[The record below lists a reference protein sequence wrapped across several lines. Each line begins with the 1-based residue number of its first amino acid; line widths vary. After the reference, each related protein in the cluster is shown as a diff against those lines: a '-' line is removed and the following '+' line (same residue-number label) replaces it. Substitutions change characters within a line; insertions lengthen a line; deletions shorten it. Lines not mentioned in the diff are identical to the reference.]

1 MKVAVE
7 VVYALP
13 EAQEVVEVELTEHA
27 TVEAALN
34 ASGILARHPEI
45 DLKTQ
50 RIGLWGRPVDL
61 ATVVRDRDRIE
72 IYRALSADPKQA
84 RRRRAALENNRSRR
98 RQSSGN

>member
-1 MKVAVE
+1 MKVVVQ

-13 EAQEVVEVELTEHA
+13 WTQEIVEVELEEGAPAEDAIH
-27 TVEAALN
+27 

-50 RIGLWGRPVDL
+50 RIGVWGRPVTL
-61 ATVVRDRDRIE
+61 ATGVRDHDRVE

-84 RRRRAALENNRSRR
+84 RRRRAAAESSRNRR
-98 RQSSGN
+98 R

>member
-1 MKVAVE
+1 MKVVVE

-13 EAQEVVEVELTEHA
+13 GAQEVVEVELEQGA

-34 ASGILARHPEI
+34 ASGIAARHPEI

-50 RIGLWGRPVDL
+50 RIGVWGRPVTL
-61 ATVVRDRDRIE
+61 ATEVRDRDRVE

-84 RRRRAALENNRSRR
+84 RRRRAARESGQKGRR
-98 RQSSGN
+98 

>member
-1 MKVAVE
+1 MKIAVQ

-13 EAQEVVEVELTEHA
+13 GEQEMVDVGLDEGA
-27 TVEAALN
+27 PVEAALN

-50 RIGLWGRPVDL
+50 RIGVWGRPVTL
-61 ATVVRDRDRIE
+61 ATVVRNGDRIE

-84 RRRRAALENNRSRR
+84 RRRRAAAEITRNLRR
-98 RQSSGN
+98 